1 MKLLG
6 SKTVTLIGAG
16 AIGSFTALT
25 LTKMG
30 VRKLK
35 VFDEDGISE
44 HNLPNQF
51 FYPENIGQFKV
62 DALQEILF
70 QFNGVQIQ
78 KSIRNYRH
86 QKLAETVIVATD
98 SMASRAWVWEQF
110 LAQDQCLNLIEAR
123 MGAEVG
129 MVYTIR
135 KKSYWTT
142 DGRQRFDFHRVKK
155 PDRKFYEDRLYPDS
169 KVEPLPCTARSII
182 YNVLMI
188 ASLISR
194 SYKAIIMNEK
204 YPREVIFNMT
214 FVNDRSLII
223 RE

>member
-1 MKLLG
+1 MKSLE
-6 SKTVTLIGAG
+6 SKAVTLIGAG

-30 VRKLK
+30 VNKLS
-35 VFDEDGISE
+35 VYDEDGVSE

-51 FYPENIGQFKV
+51 FRKEDIGQFKV
-62 DALQEILF
+62 DALQQILEN
-70 QFNGVQIQ
+70 FNSVR
-78 KSIRNYRH
+78 IRKNNKFFSSQR
-86 QKLAETVIVATD
+86 LAETVIVATD
-98 SMASRAWVWEQF
+98 TMASREKVWSQF
-110 LAQDQCLNLIEAR
+110 IMQPACRNLIEAR

-135 KKSYWTT
+135 KPKRSNVTSPK
-142 DGRQRFDFHRVKK
+142 DFN
-155 PDRKFYEDRLYPDS
+155 FYEDRLYPDS
-169 KVEPLPCTARSII
+169 QVKPLPCTGRSII

-188 ASLISR
+188 ASLVCR

-214 FVNDRSLII
+214 FVNDRSLLI